1 MGVRKNTMG
10 DIKKSVITLVLVLVI
25 LLMYIGG
32 ILETHKVVFI
42 AVSVICVLI
51 GAKLWLD

>member
-1 MGVRKNTMG
+1 MG